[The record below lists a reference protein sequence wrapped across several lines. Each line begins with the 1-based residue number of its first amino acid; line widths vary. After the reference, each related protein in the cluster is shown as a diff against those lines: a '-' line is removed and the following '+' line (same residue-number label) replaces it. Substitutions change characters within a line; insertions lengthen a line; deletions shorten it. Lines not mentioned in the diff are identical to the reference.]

1 MWRSHRRYEGAL
13 RKKIVAMVAVLALV
27 SGACGGGEEPAER
40 ADTVDDTAQGETAGD
55 QNDDAASGDVDVE
68 EALLTLEDLPTGWT
82 TSPDAGEADEGAA
95 QFCAGLDMSD
105 DEPDAEAEAS
115 FQRSEMGP
123 FVSHVV
129 GRFDGGEAE
138 KRFAELRE
146 AIDECGEFD
155 TTDEDGN
162 TLTGR
167 LSAVSFP
174 EVGEESLAV
183 RLSGTVTTVADPDF
197 GEREFPMAGD
207 LVFFRQ
213 GDLVAGLFHI
223 TIDASAFGGGGGGLD
238 STITEDLARKAEEKV
253 EGLA

>member
-1 MWRSHRRYEGAL
+1 M
-13 RKKIVAMVAVLALV
+13 KKVVAMIAVLGLV
-27 SGACGGGEEPAER
+27 SGACSGEDDPAER
-40 ADTVDDTAQGETAGD
+40 ADTVEDVAQGDTGRDGNEDEG
-55 QNDDAASGDVDVE
+55 SGGIDVE
-68 EALLTLEDLPTGWT
+68 QALLTLEDMPTGWM
-82 TSPDAGEADEGAA
+82 TSPDAGEEDEGAA
-95 QFCAGLDMSD
+95 EFCDGLDISN

-115 FQRSEMGP
+115 FEGSEIGP

-138 KRFAELRE
+138 KRFAELRQ

-162 TLTGR
+162 TVTGQ

-174 EVGEESLAV
+174 ELGDESLAV

-197 GEREFPMAGD
+197 GELEFPMAAD

-213 GDLVAGLFHI
+213 GDAVAGLFHI
-223 TIDASAFGGGGGGLD
+223 AIDATAFGGGGGGLD
-238 STITEDLARKAEEKV
+238 STITEDLARKAEEKLT
-253 EGLA
+253 GLA